1 MFATSNKI
9 LQAEESAYLGRVY
22 RDLDQ
27 TLLLVGSGRA
37 LECLSLSFAKSF
49 NVVSASHTED
59 VLQVSSNED
68 VDMIILYA
76 ADDKDIWVET
86 LRQIRSNSMLNF
98 IPVIVLTETN
108 SVNSQL
114 IALELG
120 ALDCMVKPVNTFLL
134 NAKIANYM
142 KLIKSI
148 KELELVSCTDGLT
161 GLANKMQLNTRL
173 KSEWY
178 RMKRNNLPLSALMVD
193 VDHFKHFND
202 TFGHIEGDECL
213 KKVANVIKQV
223 AARDSDFG
231 ARFGGEEFA
240 ILLPNTDHEGAV
252 KVAKAV
258 LQKLQGLHIPHEYE
272 GNPYLSVSIGI
283 SSCEPHSIEDINL
296 DPIWL
301 LEEADSNLYKA
312 KHNGRNCYWG

>member
-1 MFATSNKI
+1 MFATSNNI
-9 LQAEESAYLGRVY
+9 LQAAESDYLGRVFTEP
-22 RDLDQ
+22 DQ
-27 TLLLVGSGRA
+27 TLMLIGSGRS
-37 LECLSLSFAKSF
+37 LECLSTSFAQIF
-49 NVVSASHTED
+49 NVITTSHTSD
-59 VLQVSSNED
+59 IFQACGDQD

-76 ADDKDIWVET
+76 GHSKDLWVET

-108 SVNSQL
+108 SINAQL

-134 NAKIANYM
+134 NAKITNYM
-142 KLIKSI
+142 KLMKNF
-148 KELELVSCTDGLT
+148 KELELISCTDGLT

-213 KKVANVIKQV
+213 KKVADVIKHV

-240 ILLPNTDHEGAV
+240 ILLPNTDHEGAI
-252 KVAKAV
+252 KVAKAI
-258 LQKLQGLHIPHEYE
+258 LQKLRILQVPHKHE
-272 GNPYLSVSIGI
+272 GSKYLSVSIGI
-283 SSCEPHSIEDINL
+283 SSCEPHSIEDVNL
-296 DPIWL
+296 DPMWL

-312 KHNGRNCYWG
+312 KHNGRNRYWG